1 MISRWRRRLIERG
14 RQLGARARAAA
25 ELATADRS
33 TLRIW
38 MRHVGPVELALGADI
53 GARYTELVLAG
64 AKAEG
69 RLGRVLSSHV
79 PDHLARVA
87 EADRL
92 EYLRLLAIVV
102 KERPQAATM
111 VARTLPELMENLSGP
126 ALARFLGSGLDLHDD
141 SQSVAEAF
149 LRRESKQSQAHLER
163 LVLGLPLKEISR
175 TLSLYARAH
184 CGEDVQVRA
193 IPAGQKVQAFS
204 EGRNLHL
211 PERVDRYGDER
222 DFVVYRVLTART
234 AATLEFGTF
243 DLDLRRVEG
252 DWPDRWEG
260 ESDIER
266 MLRAFQNTSLARDLF
281 HIAETARLERRM
293 VHTYPG
299 LKRDA
304 ALLRPDELVER
315 PSIEELAPVPA
326 LIEALLQTSW
336 GHTPAIPE
344 DLVQAHDAIWSA
356 MSGAL
361 DGRVEDVAG
370 LMHRVYPFAD
380 ELLRKVR
387 PEDLGKQKPGDPR
400 NPNAVPDLGDLPDW
414 ARDDYQGLEESS
426 MGAQIRPEERSE
438 GQRAEDDEAHEL
450 REDMEEEGLEASIS
464 EIRKALLQHRQGH
477 TEDRSYDEMIAF
489 LERMP
494 AADGAIVEESEE
506 EPEHI
511 PLRAQFSGPLELE
524 EDPAARVFHYPEWDA
539 AIEDHKP
546 AWVRVKEHTLAPG
559 ERGFVSDVL
568 DEYGAEIRWLR
579 RRFQALRPEELRR
592 VRRQLHG
599 DELDIDRVVEARV
612 AIRAGVTPPER
623 IYERHLRNQ
632 RDVAVA
638 FLLDMSSST
647 NESHAG
653 MGGKRIIQVE
663 KEALVMIAE
672 AVDAIGDACAIW
684 GFSGY
689 GREHVAFY
697 VAKDFDDAYD
707 DAVRERIGRI
717 TWKMENRD
725 GAAIRHAT
733 ARLAENPARTR
744 LLILLSDG
752 RPLDCGC
759 DHYYDHYAN
768 EDTRIALQE
777 ARKAG
782 VHPFCI
788 TVDPRARKYLE
799 ELYGE
804 VGYIVIDEVES
815 LPRRLPAIYRRLT
828 R

>member
-1 MISRWRRRLIERG
+1 MSWRRRLMARVG
-14 RQLGARARAAA
+14 VLGARARGAA
-25 ELATADRS
+25 EIGAADRS
-33 TLRIW
+33 TLRSW
-38 MRHVGPVELALGADI
+38 MRHVGPVELALGPEI
-53 GARYTELVLAG
+53 STLYTELVLA
-64 AKAEG
+64 AARAEG
-69 RLGRVLSSHV
+69 RLGRVLAGNM
-79 PDHLARVA
+79 PDDLARVPEEHRA
-87 EADRL
+87 
-92 EYLRLLAIVV
+92 EYLRLLGIVV
-102 KERPQAATM
+102 RQRPQAATM

-126 ALARFLGSGLDLHDD
+126 ALARFLGSGLDLHGD
-141 SQSVAEAF
+141 SEATAESF
-149 LRRESKQSQAHLER
+149 LRRESRQGQAELSR
-163 LVLGLPLKEISR
+163 LVLGLPLKDIAR

-184 CGEDVQVRA
+184 CGEDVQVRS
-193 IPAGQKVQAFS
+193 IPAGQKVSAFS
-204 EGRNLHL
+204 EGRHLHL

-243 DLDLRRVEG
+243 DLDLRKVG
-252 DWPDRWEG
+252 GSWPEHRDG

-266 MLRAFQNTSLARDLF
+266 LLRAFQNRSLARDLF
-281 HIAETARLERRM
+281 HVAEAARVERRM
-293 VHTYPG
+293 VATYPG
-299 LKRDA
+299 LARDVA
-304 ALLRPDELVER
+304 TLRPDELLER
-315 PSIEELAPVPA
+315 PAIEELAPVEA
-326 LIEALLQTSW
+326 LVEALLQTSW
-336 GHTPAIPE
+336 GHRPQLPPE
-344 DLVQAHDAIWSA
+344 LVDPHDRVWKL
-356 MSGAL
+356 MSEVL
-361 DGRVEDVAG
+361 DAEVEDVAAM
-370 LMHRVYPFAD
+370 LPRVYPVAD
-380 ELLRKVR
+380 ALLRKVGS
-387 PEDLGKQKPGDPR
+387 EDLGKPGERQGRDAMPQ
-400 NPNAVPDLGDLPDW
+400 LGEGPDW
-414 ARDDYQGLEESS
+414 ASQDDYRTLEESS
-426 MGAQIRPEERSE
+426 MGASIRPEARGAGERE
-438 GQRAEDDEAHEL
+438 EDDRAREL
-450 REDMEEEGLEASIS
+450 REAMEEEGLEASIS
-464 EIRKALLQHRQGH
+464 EIRKALRQHQQGR
-477 TEDRSYDEMIAF
+477 TEDRSYDDMIAF

-494 AADGAIVEESEE
+494 APEGAIVDEE
-506 EPEHI
+506 EEQTEHV

-524 EDPAARVFHYPEWDA
+524 EDPDALVFHYPEWDVG
-539 AIEDHKP
+539 IEDHKP

-559 ERGFVSDVL
+559 ERGFVNDVL

-592 VRRQLHG
+592 MRRQLHG
-599 DELDIDRVVEARV
+599 DELDIERVVEARV
-612 AIRAGVTPPER
+612 ARRAGVTPPER
-623 IYERHLRNQ
+623 IYERHLRNR

-697 VAKDFDDAYD
+697 VAKDFDDSYD
-707 DAVRERIGRI
+707 DRVRERIGRI

-733 ARLAENPARTR
+733 ARLREHPARTK

-759 DHYYDHYAN
+759 DHYYDRYAN
-768 EDTRIALQE
+768 EDTRVALRE
-777 ARKAG
+777 ARKG
-782 VHPFCI
+782 GIHPFCI

-815 LPRRLPAIYRRLT
+815 LPRRLPTIYRRLT